1 MHREKGKI
9 CNLFYGS
16 LMHHQVRCR
25 IKVKLVWSFTPI
37 ENALVAS
44 PTTTDMHLS
53 TRWLHDDRATYGF
66 GSMDSC
72 LLLPG
77 PSLFLTPLPQLLL
90 PHHPPPP
97 IPFLPPHPHCLLT
110 TFLLTSFSFL
120 CSSVLYLSQKEEWGR
135 KVVQEEGRE
144 GVMVHCSGREGED
157 QFDWSP

>member
-1 MHREKGKI
+1 MQFILWKSYAPSSSMSNKGQIGVEFHSHWKCLGCI
-9 CNLFYGS
+9 PYNDR
-16 LMHHQVRCR
+16 H
-25 IKVKLVWSFTPI
+25 
-37 ENALVAS
+37 AS
-44 PTTTDMHLS
+44 IYSMT
-53 TRWLHDDRATYGF
+53 TRWQGYLWIWKYGF
-66 GSMDSC
+66 MPIAS
-72 LLLPG
+72 G
-77 PSLFLTPLPQLLL
+77 PIPFSHPSASAPS
-90 PHHPPPP
+90 PSSPPPP